1 LYRGANGSVPFPSKS
16 RRDLTLLHECR
27 AALRATIRR
36 PLFAAIV
43 VALLALGIGANSAI
57 FSAVDAVLLRPLPYP
72 AADRLVA
79 IYEANVSHHDLTSLV
94 APGRLE
100 EWNRMNRSFDGL
112 AGSYFENMTDTT
124 GPLPERVA
132 AMRISP
138 RFFSVVGTPAALGRT
153 PTPEE
158 DRFGDPAVV
167 VVSDAFWRE
176 RLNADPNA
184 VGRSRTLGGV
194 SRTIVGVMPASFRYP
209 SITTEAWIPAQ
220 MSAGLLQARQARFY
234 TAVGRLKPGVSA
246 AQAEADLS
254 TVQAQ
259 LGEQFPQTDKGWTAR
274 AIPLK
279 EETVGGVRRSLWL
292 LFGAVIL
299 LLLAACGNV
308 ACLMLADATR
318 REREVAVR
326 FAIGASRGAIV
337 RQLFIEGLVL
347 ALAGA
352 IGGLVLARWATDL
365 LATAAT
371 ELPRAN
377 EVRIDLRLLAFT
389 LAIGI
394 ATTLLFSLAPA
405 LQVTRRDI
413 AMRLARSGRGL
424 AGGRL
429 LLQRSLVGAQVMLA
443 IVLLVGA
450 GLLVR
455 SFARLQ
461 QVSLGFDPHHVL
473 TFRISA
479 QWSERPEAVAARQL
493 RTLQRLRTIPGV
505 VAASFSAILPA
516 GADFPPAEFKILGR
530 DAAEHTF
537 ATARG
542 VSSDYFRT
550 MRIPILQGESCRDDL
565 AAATAA
571 TTPGAQGE
579 STILVTRAFADR
591 FFANDNPI
599 GHRVVQRFPGEI
611 IGVVGDVRENG
622 VSNEPPPIL
631 YYCGL
636 APYWPDP
643 FYEVRIDAMNAVSMT
658 AIREAVHSI
667 EPARAIYAARTLD
680 DALSDSLSQPRLN
693 TILFTL
699 FATTALALAAIGLYG
714 VLSQL
719 VASRRREIGVRMAL
733 GARPAQILSSIAWQ
747 AAAITGAGI
756 VFGIAGALALSRI
769 METLVFEITA
779 HDPLTFALAPI
790 VLAVVAATATIVPA
804 RRAAGLDP
812 MRALRED

>member
-1 LYRGANGSVPFPSKS
+1 M
-16 RRDLTLLHECR
+16 LHECR

-79 IYEANVSHHDLTSLV
+79 IYEANVSQHDLTSLV
-94 APGRLE
+94 APVRLE
-100 EWNRMNRSFDGL
+100 EWNRMNRSLEGL
-112 AGSYFENMTDTT
+112 AGSYFENMTDTS

-138 RFFSVVGTPAALGRT
+138 RFFSVLGTPAALGRT
-153 PTPEE
+153 PAPEE
-158 DRFGDPAVV
+158 DRLGGPAVV

-176 RLNADPNA
+176 RLNGDPTV
-184 VGRSRTLGGV
+184 VGGSRTLGGV

-209 SITTEAWIPAQ
+209 STTTEAWIPAQ
-220 MSAGLLQARQARFY
+220 MSAGLMQARQARFY
-234 TAVGRLKPGVSA
+234 TAVGRLKPGVTPE
-246 AQAEADLS
+246 QAEADLS

-279 EETVGGVRRSLWL
+279 EEKIGGVRRSLWL
-292 LFGAVIL
+292 LFGAVTL

-326 FAIGASRGAIV
+326 FALGASRRAIV

-347 ALAGA
+347 ALAGVL
-352 IGGLVLARWATDL
+352 GGLVLARWATDL
-365 LATAAT
+365 LANAAT
-371 ELPRAN
+371 QLPRAN
-377 EVRIDLRLLAFT
+377 EVRMDVRLLAFT

-394 ATTLLFSLAPA
+394 ATTVLFSLAPA
-405 LQVTRRDI
+405 LQATRHEI
-413 AMRLARSGRGL
+413 ATRLARSGRGL

-429 LLQRSLVGAQVMLA
+429 LLQRFLVGAQVTLA
-443 IVLLVGA
+443 ILLLVGA

-493 RTLQRLRTIPGV
+493 RTLQRLQAIPGV
-505 VAASFSAILPA
+505 VSASFSGILPA
-516 GADFPPAEFKILGR
+516 GADFPPAEFKIVGR
-530 DAAEHTF
+530 DLEEHRF
-537 ATARG
+537 ATARQ
-542 VSSDYFRT
+542 VSADYFHT
-550 MRIPILQGESCRDDL
+550 MRIPLLQGESCRDDL
-565 AAATAA
+565 AMATAA
-571 TTPGAQGE
+571 TTPGAPVE
-579 STILVTRAFADR
+579 SKILVTRAFADR
-591 FFANDNPI
+591 FFPNDNPI
-599 GHRVVQRFPGEI
+599 GHRVIQRYPGVI

-622 VSNEPPPIL
+622 VYNEAPPIL

-636 APYWPDP
+636 AAYWPDP
-643 FYEVRIDAMNAVSMT
+643 FYEVRIDAASTVSMT

-667 EPARAIYAARTLD
+667 EPGRAVYAARTLD
-680 DALSDSLSQPRLN
+680 EALSDSLSQPRLN
-693 TILFTL
+693 TILLTL

-719 VASRRREIGVRMAL
+719 VAARRREIGVRMAL
-733 GARPAQILSSIAWQ
+733 GARPAQIFSSIASQ
-747 AAAITGAGI
+747 AAAITGAGL
-756 VFGIAGALALSRI
+756 VLGIAGALALSRI
-769 METLVFEITA
+769 MGTLVFDVTA
-779 HDPLTFALAPI
+779 HDPFTFALAPI
-790 VLAVVAATATIVPA
+790 VLAVVAAAATIVPA
-804 RRAAGLDP
+804 RRAARVDP
-812 MRALRED
+812 IHALRED

>member
-1 LYRGANGSVPFPSKS
+1 M
-16 RRDLTLLHECR
+16 
-27 AALRATIRR
+27 
-36 PLFAAIV
+36 FAVIV

-72 AADRLVA
+72 GADRLVA
-79 IYEANVSHHDLTSLV
+79 IYEANVSRHDLTSLV
-94 APGRLE
+94 APVRLA

-138 RFFSVVGTPAALGRT
+138 RFFSVLGTPAALGRA
-153 PTPEE
+153 PTDAE
-158 DRFGDPAVV
+158 DRFGGPAVV
-167 VVSDAFWRE
+167 VVGDAFWRE
-176 RLNADPNA
+176 RLHADPNA
-184 VGRSRTLGGV
+184 VGRALVLGGV

-209 SITTEAWIPAQ
+209 AMTTEAWIPAQ

-234 TAVGRLKPGVSA
+234 TAVGRLKPGITPE
-246 AQAEADLS
+246 QAEADLS
-254 TVQAQ
+254 TVQMQ
-259 LGEQFPQTDKGWTAR
+259 LGDQFPQTDKGWSAR

-292 LFGAVIL
+292 LFGAVTL
-299 LLLAACGNV
+299 VLLAACGNV
-308 ACLMLADATR
+308 ACLMLADAAR
-318 REREVAVR
+318 RERDVAVR
-326 FAIGASRGAIV
+326 WALGASRAALV

-352 IGGLVLARWATDL
+352 AVGLLLARWATAL

-377 EVRIDLRLLAFT
+377 EVRMDVRLLAFT
-389 LAIGI
+389 LTIGV
-394 ATTLLFSLAPA
+394 ATTVLFSLAPA
-405 LQVTRRDI
+405 LQLTRRDI
-413 AMRLARSGRGL
+413 AMRLARSGRAL

-429 LLQRSLVGAQVMLA
+429 LVQRALVGAQVMLA

-450 GLLVR
+450 GLLLR

-493 RTLQRLRTIPGV
+493 RTLQRLQAIPGV
-505 VAASFSAILPA
+505 VAASFSGIQPA
-516 GADFPPAEFKILGR
+516 GADFPPAEFKIVGR
-530 DAAEHTF
+530 ETADHLF
-537 ATARG
+537 ATARQ
-542 VSSDYFRT
+542 VSADYFRT
-550 MRIPILQGESCRDDL
+550 MRIPILQGESCRDDPGAAVSVGTAG
-565 AAATAA
+565 AAA
-571 TTPGAQGE
+571 E
-579 STILVTRAFADR
+579 HKILVTRAFTDR

-599 GHRVVQRFPGEI
+599 GHRVIQRYPDEI

-622 VSNEPPPIL
+622 VAREPPPIL

-636 APYWPDP
+636 TAYWPDP
-643 FYEVRIDAMNAVSMT
+643 VYEVRTDPARAVSMT
-658 AIREAVHSI
+658 AIRNAIHSI
-667 EPARAIYAARTLD
+667 EPGRAVYAARTLD
-680 DALSDSLSQPRLN
+680 DALSESLSQPRLN
-693 TILFTL
+693 TILLAL

-719 VASRRREIGVRMAL
+719 VAARRREIGVRMAL
-733 GARPAQILSSIAWQ
+733 GARPVQILSSTASQ
-747 AAAITGAGI
+747 AATITGAGI
-756 VFGIAGALALSRI
+756 VLGIGGALALARV
-769 METLVFEITA
+769 MRTLVFDVTA

-790 VLAVVAATATIVPA
+790 VLAVVAAAATIVPA
-804 RRAAGLDP
+804 RRAASVDP
-812 MRALRED
+812 MHALRED